1 MTTPPGPPPPYGPP
15 PYGGQPPDPYARPAA
30 AYPPPPPPPA
40 GYPPPPPPP
49 YSQQPSYYPPPQQR
63 STNWWAVISL
73 IFGLLG
79 GVLVS
84 VVCGVVG
91 LRKAREGQGGRG
103 MAIAGLV
110 LSALWVVG
118 LVVGLLVYFLLGNG
132 TVTAT
137 DVKEGDCL
145 AEIPSNT
152 RVLTVKTVGCDQD
165 HAGEVFAV
173 LQMPDGDF
181 PGQAAIDAYAEKCS
195 PELAAYAPTAMTDAS
210 VQLYVLYPTAETW
223 EQGDRA
229 VTCIATLD
237 PPRSGTIKG

>member
-15 PYGGQPPDPYARPAA
+15 PYGGQPPDPYAPPAS

-49 YSQQPSYYPPPQQR
+49 YSQQPSYYAPPQQG
-63 STNWWAVISL
+63 SPNWWAVISL

-79 GVLVS
+79 GVLIS

-91 LRKAREGQGGRG
+91 LRKARAGQGGRG

-110 LSALWVVG
+110 LSALWVVA
-118 LVVGLLVYFLLGNG
+118 LVVGLLIYFLVGNG

-152 RVLTVKTVGCDQD
+152 RVLTVKTVGCDQA

-195 PELAAYAPTAMTDAS
+195 PELAAYSPDAMTDTS